1 MLYIALLR
9 KAPHPYAL
17 DGAVRFLLSVQDKR
31 DVCVCTYEHI
41 HMVNECL
48 TDTFKENQCV
58 WEMEKSKG
66 KVYTLCVRLSGKRSF
81 IGWLL
86 RILCQLN
93 ERKEEIFGVVVS
105 RQRCVCVREST
116 ALYGLCMWSRGL
128 LLQTSTLLGP

>member
-1 MLYIALLR
+1 
-9 KAPHPYAL
+9 
-17 DGAVRFLLSVQDKR
+17 
-31 DVCVCTYEHI
+31 
-41 HMVNECL
+41 MVNECL